1 MHGMGKCLVWGSS
14 VYCENKR
21 VTWVG
26 PRILLFCLSAP
37 SILTFLPG
45 VMENSS
51 VASASSEAGSSRS
64 QEIEELER
72 FIDSYVLEYQVQ
84 GLLTDK
90 TEGDGESE
98 KTQSNIS
105 QWTADCS
112 EQLDGSCSPSR
123 GKGSSAHE
131 HNQEE
136 WDHSSSG
143 SSGSRPSSGS
153 RRGSGSRSG
162 SRGRSSQFSH
172 STKNGNKESSLDM
185 LGTDI
190 WAANTFD
197 SFSGATWDLQPEK
210 LDFTQFHRKLRNT
223 SKHPLPHIDR
233 EGLGKG
239 KYEDGDS
246 INLND
251 IEKVLPVWQGYHPL
265 PHEAEIAHTKKLF
278 RRRRNDRRRQQ
289 RLPGGNKSQQHTDH
303 QQGGTKHNREH
314 QKLYQGGQAPHSSG
328 RTGHHGYS
336 QNRRWHH
343 NQKHSPNDKETHR
356 NAKETENLKIEDTSV
371 CTVHIPL
378 EMHRGPEAVEK
389 QSQQYTQE
397 SETKRKDS
405 IHERIGE
412 RPKINLLQSS
422 KDRLRRR
429 LKEKTPCLSL
439 FTDQDEVT
447 VETTNPQ
454 KNKMDKL
461 IEILNSMRNNSS
473 DVDSKLTTFMEEAQN
488 STNSEEMLGE
498 IVKTIYQKAVTDR
511 SFASTAA
518 KLCDKMALFMVEGT
532 KFRSLLLNMLQK
544 DFTMREEL
552 QQRDVERWLGFI
564 TFLCEVF
571 GTMRSSTGE
580 PFRVL
585 VCPIYTCL
593 RELLQ
598 SQDVKED
605 AVLCCSMEL
614 QSTGRLLEEQLPE
627 MMTELLA
634 IARDKMLCPS
644 ESMLTRSLLLE
655 VIELHANTWNPLTPT
670 ITQYYNKTIQKLTA

>member
-1 MHGMGKCLVWGSS
+1 
-14 VYCENKR
+14 
-21 VTWVG
+21 
-26 PRILLFCLSAP
+26 
-37 SILTFLPG
+37 
-45 VMENSS
+45 MENSS

-90 TEGDGESE
+90 TEADGESE
-98 KTQSNIS
+98 KTQSHIS
-105 QWTADCS
+105 Q
-112 EQLDGSCSPSR
+112 
-123 GKGSSAHE
+123 
-131 HNQEE
+131 
-136 WDHSSSG
+136 
-143 SSGSRPSSGS
+143 
-153 RRGSGSRSG
+153 
-162 SRGRSSQFSH
+162 
-172 STKNGNKESSLDM
+172 NGNKDSNLDM

-289 RLPGGNKSQQHTDH
+289 RLPGGNKSQQHADH
-303 QQGGTKHNREH
+303 QQGGTKHNRDH

-371 CTVHIPL
+371 CTVHIPV
-378 EMHRGPEAVEK
+378 ETHRGPEAVEK
-389 QSQQYTQE
+389 QSQQYNQE
-397 SETKRKDS
+397 AETKRKDS

-447 VETTNPQ
+447 VESTDPE

-614 QSTGRLLEEQLPE
+614 QSSGRLLEEQLPE

-655 VIELHANTWNPLTPT
+655 VIELHANNWNPLTPT

>member
-1 MHGMGKCLVWGSS
+1 
-14 VYCENKR
+14 
-21 VTWVG
+21 
-26 PRILLFCLSAP
+26 
-37 SILTFLPG
+37 
-45 VMENSS
+45 MENSS

-123 GKGSSAHE
+123 GKGSSSHE

-136 WDHSSSG
+136 WDHSSGG
-143 SSGSRPSSGS
+143 SAGSRPGSGS

-162 SRGRSSQFSH
+162 SRGRSSQCRQP
-172 STKNGNKESSLDM
+172 TKNGNKEGSLDM

-289 RLPGGNKSQQHTDH
+289 RLPGGNKSQQHADH
-303 QQGGTKHNREH
+303 QQGGTKHNRDH

-356 NAKETENLKIEDTSV
+356 NAKETENLKIEDSSV
-371 CTVHIPL
+371 GTA
-378 EMHRGPEAVEK
+378 ETQRGPEAGEK
-389 QSQQYTQE
+389 QSQQYIQE
-397 SETKRKDS
+397 PETKRKDS
-405 IHERIGE
+405 IHERIAE

-447 VETTNPQ
+447 VETTNPE

-655 VIELHANTWNPLTPT
+655 VIELHANNWNPLTPT

>member
-1 MHGMGKCLVWGSS
+1 
-14 VYCENKR
+14 
-21 VTWVG
+21 
-26 PRILLFCLSAP
+26 
-37 SILTFLPG
+37 
-45 VMENSS
+45 MENSS
-51 VASASSEAGSSRS
+51 AASASSEAGSSRS

-98 KTQSNIS
+98 KTQSHIS

-112 EQLDGSCSPSR
+112 EQLDSSCSF
-123 GKGSSAHE
+123 
-131 HNQEE
+131 
-136 WDHSSSG
+136 
-143 SSGSRPSSGS
+143 
-153 RRGSGSRSG
+153 
-162 SRGRSSQFSH
+162 SRGRTPPQQ
-172 STKNGNKESSLDM
+172 NGSKDTSLDM

-210 LDFTQFHRKLRNT
+210 LDFTQFHRKLRHT
-223 SKHPLPHIDR
+223 PKQPLPHIDR
-233 EGLGKG
+233 EGCGKG
-239 KYEDGDS
+239 KLEDGDG

-251 IEKVLPVWQGYHPL
+251 IEKVLPAWQGYHPM
-265 PHEAEIAHTKKLF
+265 PHEVEIAHTKKLF

-289 RLPGGNKSQQHTDH
+289 RPPGGNKPQQHGD
-303 QQGGTKHNREH
+303 
-314 QKLYQGGQAPHSSG
+314 
-328 RTGHHGYS
+328 HHGYS

-343 NQKHSPNDKETHR
+343 SNMEHPSGDKGKAGAHR
-356 NAKETENLKIEDTSV
+356 NAKETVPTEGPRLEDALGDAGHGS
-371 CTVHIPL
+371 L
-378 EMHRGPEAVEK
+378 ESPRSPDALALVASERLTLLQPGCPEA
-389 QSQQYTQE
+389 
-397 SETKRKDS
+397 ETKLKDS
-405 IHERIGE
+405 IIPERGGE
-412 RPKINLLQSS
+412 RPKITLLQSS

-429 LKEKTPCLSL
+429 LKEK
-439 FTDQDEVT
+439 DEVA
-447 VETTNPQ
+447 VETTSPQ
-454 KNKMDKL
+454 QNKMDKL

-473 DVDSKLTTFMEEAQN
+473 DVDAKLTTFMEEAQN

-498 IVKTIYQKAVTDR
+498 IVRTIYQKAVSDR
-511 SFASTAA
+511 SFAFTAA

-544 DFTMREEL
+544 DFTVREEL
-552 QQRDVERWLGFI
+552 QQQDVERWLGFI

-571 GTMRSSTGE
+571 GAMRSSTGE

-627 MMTELLA
+627 MMAELLA
-634 IARDKMLCPS
+634 SARDKMLCPS

-655 VIELHANTWNPLTPT
+655 VIELHANSWNPLTPP
-670 ITQYYNKTIQKLTA
+670 ITQYYNRTIQKLTA

>member
-1 MHGMGKCLVWGSS
+1 
-14 VYCENKR
+14 
-21 VTWVG
+21 
-26 PRILLFCLSAP
+26 
-37 SILTFLPG
+37 
-45 VMENSS
+45 MENSS

-84 GLLTDK
+84 GLLADK

-98 KTQSNIS
+98 KTQSNVS
-105 QWTADCS
+105 QVGGDSILGCCGWDVVAH
-112 EQLDGSCSPSR
+112 SPFGFR
-123 GKGSSAHE
+123 A
-131 HNQEE
+131 
-136 WDHSSSG
+136 
-143 SSGSRPSSGS
+143 PPC
-153 RRGSGSRSG
+153 
-162 SRGRSSQFSH
+162 
-172 STKNGNKESSLDM
+172 NGNKEGSLDM

-289 RLPGGNKSQQHTDH
+289 RLPGGNKSQQHADH
-303 QQGGTKHNREH
+303 QQGGTKHNRDH

-356 NAKETENLKIEDTSV
+356 NAKETENLKIEDSSV
-371 CTVHIPL
+371 CTVHSPS
-378 EMHRGPEAVEK
+378 ETQRGPEAVEK
-389 QSQQYTQE
+389 QSQQYIQE
-397 SETKRKDS
+397 PETKRRDS

-429 LKEKTPCLSL
+429 LKEK
-439 FTDQDEVT
+439 DEVT
-447 VETTNPQ
+447 VETTNPE

-593 RELLQ
+593 REVMPSEVSLLHLR
-598 SQDVKED
+598 DKP
-605 AVLCCSMEL
+605 LGCSL

-655 VIELHANTWNPLTPT
+655 VIELHANNWNPLTPT
-670 ITQYYNKTIQKLTA
+670 ITAETCK

>member
-1 MHGMGKCLVWGSS
+1 
-14 VYCENKR
+14 
-21 VTWVG
+21 
-26 PRILLFCLSAP
+26 
-37 SILTFLPG
+37 
-45 VMENSS
+45 MENSS
-51 VASASSEAGSSRS
+51 AASASSEAGSSRS

-90 TEGDGESE
+90 TEGDGESQR
-98 KTQSNIS
+98 TQSHIS
-105 QWTADCS
+105 QWTADCT
-112 EQLDGSCSPSR
+112 EQLDGSCSF
-123 GKGSSAHE
+123 
-131 HNQEE
+131 
-136 WDHSSSG
+136 
-143 SSGSRPSSGS
+143 
-153 RRGSGSRSG
+153 
-162 SRGRSSQFSH
+162 SRGRAPPRQ
-172 STKNGNKESSLDM
+172 NGSKDKSLDM

-210 LDFTQFHRKLRNT
+210 LDFTQFHRKLRHT
-223 SKHPLPHIDR
+223 PKQPLPHIDR
-233 EGLGKG
+233 EG
-239 KYEDGDS
+239 E
-246 INLND
+246 
-251 IEKVLPVWQGYHPL
+251 VWGGWDHVASLSMSQGYHQM
-265 PHEAEIAHTKKLF
+265 PHEVEIAHTKKLF

-289 RLPGGNKSQQHTDH
+289 RPPGGNKPQQHGDH
-303 QQGGTKHNREH
+303 QPGSAKHNRDH
-314 QKLYQGGQAPHSSG
+314 QKSYQGGSGPHPSG
-328 RTGHHGYS
+328 RPTHHGYS

-343 NQKHSPNDKETHR
+343 GNTKHPPGDKGEAGTHR
-356 NAKETENLKIEDTSV
+356 NAKETVTIDSPKLEDSPGETGHGGLEPPRSPDTPTPTTSERP
-371 CTVHIPL
+371 TPQPPG
-378 EMHRGPEAVEK
+378 GPEA
-389 QSQQYTQE
+389 
-397 SETKRKDS
+397 ETKRKDS
-405 IHERIGE
+405 VPERIGE
-412 RPKINLLQSS
+412 RPKITLLQSS

-429 LKEKTPCLSL
+429 LKQKVP
-439 FTDQDEVT
+439 DEVT
-447 VETTNPQ
+447 VETTSPQ
-454 KNKMDKL
+454 QNKMDKL
-461 IEILNSMRNNSS
+461 MEILNSMRNNSS
-473 DVDSKLTTFMEEAQN
+473 DVDAKLTTFMEEAQN

-498 IVKTIYQKAVTDR
+498 IVRTIYQKAVSDR
-511 SFASTAA
+511 SFAFTAA

-544 DFTMREEL
+544 DFTVREEL
-552 QQRDVERWLGFI
+552 QQQDVERWLGFI

-634 IARDKMLCPS
+634 SARDKMLCPS

-655 VIELHANTWNPLTPT
+655 VIELHANSWNPLTPP
-670 ITQYYNKTIQKLTA
+670 ITQYYNRTIQKLTA

>member
-1 MHGMGKCLVWGSS
+1 
-14 VYCENKR
+14 
-21 VTWVG
+21 
-26 PRILLFCLSAP
+26 
-37 SILTFLPG
+37 
-45 VMENSS
+45 MENSS

-112 EQLDGSCSPSR
+112 EQLDDSCSSSR
-123 GKGSSAHE
+123 GKGLSSHE
-131 HNQEE
+131 HNQ
-136 WDHSSSG
+136 
-143 SSGSRPSSGS
+143 
-153 RRGSGSRSG
+153 
-162 SRGRSSQFSH
+162 
-172 STKNGNKESSLDM
+172 NGNKDNSLDM

-223 SKHPLPHIDR
+223 PKHPLPHIDR

-239 KYEDGDS
+239 KYEDGDG

-265 PHEAEIAHTKKLF
+265 PNEAEIAHTKKLF

-289 RLPGGNKSQQHTDH
+289 RPPGGNKPQQQHTDH
-303 QQGGTKHNREH
+303 QQGTAKHNREH

-328 RTGHHGYS
+328 RPGHHGYS

-356 NAKETENLKIEDTSV
+356 NAKETENLKIEDASV
-371 CTVHIPL
+371 CMVHIPL
-378 EMHRGPEAVEK
+378 EMHRSTEAVERP
-389 QSQQYTQE
+389 SQQYIQE
-397 SETKRKDS
+397 PETKRRDS
-405 IHERIGE
+405 VQERIGE
-412 RPKINLLQSS
+412 RPKVNLLQSS

-429 LKEKTPCLSL
+429 LKEK
-439 FTDQDEVT
+439 DEVP
-447 VETTNPQ
+447 VEATNPQ

-473 DVDSKLTTFMEEAQN
+473 DVDSKLTNFMEEAQN

-571 GTMRSSTGE
+571 GTMRSNTGE

-655 VIELHANTWNPLTPT
+655 VIELHANHWNPLTPT

>member
-1 MHGMGKCLVWGSS
+1 
-14 VYCENKR
+14 
-21 VTWVG
+21 
-26 PRILLFCLSAP
+26 
-37 SILTFLPG
+37 
-45 VMENSS
+45 MENSS

-98 KTQSNIS
+98 KTQSHVS

-123 GKGSSAHE
+123 GKGSSSHE

-143 SSGSRPSSGS
+143 STGSQPGSGSRQ
-153 RRGSGSRSG
+153 GSGSRSG
-162 SRGRSSQFSH
+162 SHRRSSQFRQ
-172 STKNGNKESSLDM
+172 STKNGNKESNLDM

-289 RLPGGNKSQQHTDH
+289 RLPSGNKSQQHADH
-303 QQGGTKHNREH
+303 QQGGTKHNRDH
-314 QKLYQGGQAPHSSG
+314 QKVYQGGQAPHSSG

-356 NAKETENLKIEDTSV
+356 NTKETENLKIEDTSA
-371 CTVHIPL
+371 CTVHIPT
-378 EMHRGPEAVEK
+378 EAPRGPEAVEK
-389 QSQQYTQE
+389 QPQQYTPE

-447 VETTNPQ
+447 VETTDPE

-655 VIELHANTWNPLTPT
+655 VIELHANNWNPLTPT

>member
-1 MHGMGKCLVWGSS
+1 MQ
-14 VYCENKR
+14 
-21 VTWVG
+21 
-26 PRILLFCLSAP
+26 AP
-37 SILTFLPG
+37 CVPG
-45 VMENSS
+45 VSPEGMESSS

-98 KTQSNIS
+98 KTQSHVS

-123 GKGSSAHE
+123 GKGSSSHE

-143 SSGSRPSSGS
+143 STGSRPGSSSRQGSGSRPGS
-153 RRGSGSRSG
+153 HR
-162 SRGRSSQFSH
+162 RSSQFRQSA
-172 STKNGNKESSLDM
+172 KNGNKEGNLDM

-289 RLPGGNKSQQHTDH
+289 RLPSGNKSQQHTDH
-303 QQGGTKHNREH
+303 QQGGTKHNRDH

-356 NAKETENLKIEDTSV
+356 NAKETENLKIEDSSV
-371 CTVHIPL
+371 GTAHVPA
-378 EMHRGPEAVEK
+378 EAPRGPEAVEK
-389 QSQQYTQE
+389 QSQQSVPE
-397 SETKRKDS
+397 PETKRKDS
-405 IHERIGE
+405 AHERAGD

-429 LKEKTPCLSL
+429 LKEK
-439 FTDQDEVT
+439 DEVT
-447 VETTNPQ
+447 VETTDPE

-544 DFTMREEL
+544 DFSMREEL

-655 VIELHANTWNPLTPT
+655 VIELHANNWNPLTPT

>member
-1 MHGMGKCLVWGSS
+1 
-14 VYCENKR
+14 
-21 VTWVG
+21 
-26 PRILLFCLSAP
+26 
-37 SILTFLPG
+37 
-45 VMENSS
+45 MENSS

-123 GKGSSAHE
+123 GKGSSSHE

-136 WDHSSSG
+136 WDHSSGG
-143 SSGSRPSSGS
+143 SAGSRPGSGS

-162 SRGRSSQFSH
+162 SRGRSSQCRQP
-172 STKNGNKESSLDM
+172 TKNGNKEGSLDM

-289 RLPGGNKSQQHTDH
+289 RLPGGNKSQQHADH
-303 QQGGTKHNREH
+303 QQGGTKHNRDH

-356 NAKETENLKIEDTSV
+356 NAKETENLKIEDSSV
-371 CTVHIPL
+371 GTA
-378 EMHRGPEAVEK
+378 ETQRGPEVGEK
-389 QSQQYTQE
+389 QSQQYIQE
-397 SETKRKDS
+397 PETKRKDS
-405 IHERIGE
+405 IHERIAE

-447 VETTNPQ
+447 VETTNPE

-655 VIELHANTWNPLTPT
+655 VIELHANNWNPLTPT

>member
-1 MHGMGKCLVWGSS
+1 
-14 VYCENKR
+14 
-21 VTWVG
+21 
-26 PRILLFCLSAP
+26 
-37 SILTFLPG
+37 
-45 VMENSS
+45 MENSS

-90 TEGDGESE
+90 TEADGESE
-98 KTQSNIS
+98 KTQSHIS
-105 QWTADCS
+105 QWTADCN

-123 GKGSSAHE
+123 GKGSSSHE
-131 HNQEE
+131 HSQEE
-136 WDHSSSG
+136 WDHTSTERAG
-143 SSGSRPSSGS
+143 SQPVSGSRHGSGS
-153 RRGSGSRSG
+153 GSGSRSG
-162 SRGRSSQFSH
+162 SRRRSIRVRQSN
-172 STKNGNKESSLDM
+172 KNGNKDSNLDM

-289 RLPGGNKSQQHTDH
+289 RLPGGNKSQQHADH
-303 QQGGTKHNREH
+303 QQGGTKHNRDH

-371 CTVHIPL
+371 CTVHIPV
-378 EMHRGPEAVEK
+378 ETHRGPEAVEK
-389 QSQQYTQE
+389 QSQQYNQE
-397 SETKRKDS
+397 AETKRKDS

-429 LKEKTPCLSL
+429 LKEK
-439 FTDQDEVT
+439 DEVT
-447 VETTNPQ
+447 VESTDPE

-614 QSTGRLLEEQLPE
+614 QSSGRLLEEQLPE

-655 VIELHANTWNPLTPT
+655 VIELHANNWNPLTPT

>member
-1 MHGMGKCLVWGSS
+1 
-14 VYCENKR
+14 
-21 VTWVG
+21 
-26 PRILLFCLSAP
+26 
-37 SILTFLPG
+37 
-45 VMENSS
+45 MENSS

-90 TEGDGESE
+90 TEADGESE
-98 KTQSNIS
+98 KTQSHVS
-105 QWTADCS
+105 QWTADCN

-123 GKGSSAHE
+123 GKGSSSHE
-131 HNQEE
+131 H
-136 WDHSSSG
+136 
-143 SSGSRPSSGS
+143 
-153 RRGSGSRSG
+153 
-162 SRGRSSQFSH
+162 SQ
-172 STKNGNKESSLDM
+172 NGNKDSNLDM

-289 RLPGGNKSQQHTDH
+289 RLPGGNKSQQHADH
-303 QQGGTKHNREH
+303 QQGGTKHNRDH

-371 CTVHIPL
+371 CTVHIPV
-378 EMHRGPEAVEK
+378 ETHRGPEAVEK
-389 QSQQYTQE
+389 QSQQYNQE
-397 SETKRKDS
+397 AETKRKDS

-447 VETTNPQ
+447 VETTDPE

-473 DVDSKLTTFMEEAQN
+473 DVDSKLTNFMEEAQN

-614 QSTGRLLEEQLPE
+614 QSSGRLLEEQLPE

-655 VIELHANTWNPLTPT
+655 VIELHANNWNPLTPT

>member
-1 MHGMGKCLVWGSS
+1 
-14 VYCENKR
+14 
-21 VTWVG
+21 
-26 PRILLFCLSAP
+26 
-37 SILTFLPG
+37 
-45 VMENSS
+45 MENSS

-98 KTQSNIS
+98 KTQSHVS

-123 GKGSSAHE
+123 GKGSSSHE

-143 SSGSRPSSGS
+143 STGSQPGSGSRQ
-153 RRGSGSRSG
+153 GSGSRSG
-162 SRGRSSQFSH
+162 SHRRSSQFRQ
-172 STKNGNKESSLDM
+172 STKNGNKESNLDM

-289 RLPGGNKSQQHTDH
+289 RLPSGNKSQQHADH
-303 QQGGTKHNREH
+303 QQGGTKHNRDH
-314 QKLYQGGQAPHSSG
+314 QKVYQGGQAPHSSG

-356 NAKETENLKIEDTSV
+356 NTKETENLKIEDTSA
-371 CTVHIPL
+371 CTVHIPT
-378 EMHRGPEAVEK
+378 EAPRGPEAVEK
-389 QSQQYTQE
+389 QPQQYTPE

-429 LKEKTPCLSL
+429 LKEK
-439 FTDQDEVT
+439 DEVT
-447 VETTNPQ
+447 VETTDPE

-655 VIELHANTWNPLTPT
+655 VIELHANNWNPLTPT

>member
-1 MHGMGKCLVWGSS
+1 
-14 VYCENKR
+14 
-21 VTWVG
+21 
-26 PRILLFCLSAP
+26 
-37 SILTFLPG
+37 
-45 VMENSS
+45 MENSS

-90 TEGDGESE
+90 TEADGESE
-98 KTQSNIS
+98 KTQSHVS

-123 GKGSSAHE
+123 GKGSSSHE
-131 HNQEE
+131 HNQ
-136 WDHSSSG
+136 
-143 SSGSRPSSGS
+143 
-153 RRGSGSRSG
+153 
-162 SRGRSSQFSH
+162 
-172 STKNGNKESSLDM
+172 NGNKDSNLDM

-197 SFSGATWDLQPEK
+197 SF
-210 LDFTQFHRKLRNT
+210 R
-223 SKHPLPHIDR
+223 
-233 EGLGKG
+233 LGKG

-289 RLPGGNKSQQHTDH
+289 RLPGGNKSQQHADH
-303 QQGGTKHNREH
+303 QQGGTKHNRDH

-356 NAKETENLKIEDTSV
+356 NAKETENLKIEDTSI
-371 CTVHIPL
+371 CTVHIPM
-378 EMHRGPEAVEK
+378 ETHRGPEAVEK
-389 QSQQYTQE
+389 QSQQYNQE

-447 VETTNPQ
+447 VETTNPE

-614 QSTGRLLEEQLPE
+614 QSSGRLLEEQLPE

-655 VIELHANTWNPLTPT
+655 VIELHANNWNPLTPT

>member
-1 MHGMGKCLVWGSS
+1 
-14 VYCENKR
+14 
-21 VTWVG
+21 
-26 PRILLFCLSAP
+26 
-37 SILTFLPG
+37 
-45 VMENSS
+45 MENSS

-90 TEGDGESE
+90 TEADGESE
-98 KTQSNIS
+98 KTQSHVS
-105 QWTADCS
+105 QWTADCN

-123 GKGSSAHE
+123 GKGSSSHE
-131 HNQEE
+131 H
-136 WDHSSSG
+136 
-143 SSGSRPSSGS
+143 
-153 RRGSGSRSG
+153 
-162 SRGRSSQFSH
+162 SQ
-172 STKNGNKESSLDM
+172 NGNKDSNLDM

-289 RLPGGNKSQQHTDH
+289 RLPGGNKSQQHADH
-303 QQGGTKHNREH
+303 QQGGTKHNRDH

-356 NAKETENLKIEDTSV
+356 NAKETENLKIEDTSI
-371 CTVHIPL
+371 CPVHIPV
-378 EMHRGPEAVEK
+378 ETHRGPEAVEK
-389 QSQQYTQE
+389 QSQQYNQE

-405 IHERIGE
+405 IHERVGE

-429 LKEKTPCLSL
+429 LKEK
-439 FTDQDEVT
+439 DEVT
-447 VETTNPQ
+447 VETTDPE

-614 QSTGRLLEEQLPE
+614 QSSGRLLEEQLPE

-655 VIELHANTWNPLTPT
+655 VIELHANNWNPLTPT

>member
-1 MHGMGKCLVWGSS
+1 
-14 VYCENKR
+14 
-21 VTWVG
+21 
-26 PRILLFCLSAP
+26 
-37 SILTFLPG
+37 
-45 VMENSS
+45 MENSS

-98 KTQSNIS
+98 KTQSHIS
-105 QWTADCS
+105 
-112 EQLDGSCSPSR
+112 
-123 GKGSSAHE
+123 
-131 HNQEE
+131 QEE

-143 SSGSRPSSGS
+143 SAGSRPGSGS

-162 SRGRSSQFSH
+162 NRGRSSQFRQ

-303 QQGGTKHNREH
+303 QQGGTKHNRDH
-314 QKLYQGGQAPHSSG
+314 QKLYQGGQASHSSG

-356 NAKETENLKIEDTSV
+356 NTKETENLKIEDTSI
-371 CTVHIPL
+371 CTAHIPV
-378 EMHRGPEAVEK
+378 ETHRGPEAVEK
-389 QSQQYTQE
+389 QSQQYIQE

-447 VETTNPQ
+447 VETTNPE

-655 VIELHANTWNPLTPT
+655 VIELHANNWNPLMPT

>member
-1 MHGMGKCLVWGSS
+1 
-14 VYCENKR
+14 
-21 VTWVG
+21 
-26 PRILLFCLSAP
+26 
-37 SILTFLPG
+37 
-45 VMENSS
+45 
-51 VASASSEAGSSRS
+51 
-64 QEIEELER
+64 
-72 FIDSYVLEYQVQ
+72 
-84 GLLTDK
+84 
-90 TEGDGESE
+90 
-98 KTQSNIS
+98 
-105 QWTADCS
+105 
-112 EQLDGSCSPSR
+112 
-123 GKGSSAHE
+123 
-131 HNQEE
+131 
-136 WDHSSSG
+136 
-143 SSGSRPSSGS
+143 
-153 RRGSGSRSG
+153 
-162 SRGRSSQFSH
+162 
-172 STKNGNKESSLDM
+172 
-185 LGTDI
+185 
-190 WAANTFD
+190 
-197 SFSGATWDLQPEK
+197 
-210 LDFTQFHRKLRNT
+210 
-223 SKHPLPHIDR
+223 
-233 EGLGKG
+233 
-239 KYEDGDS
+239 
-246 INLND
+246 
-251 IEKVLPVWQGYHPL
+251 
-265 PHEAEIAHTKKLF
+265 
-278 RRRRNDRRRQQ
+278 RQQ

-303 QQGGTKHNREH
+303 QQGGTKHNRDH

-328 RTGHHGYS
+328 RPGHHGYS

-356 NAKETENLKIEDTSV
+356 NTKETENLKIEDTST
-371 CTVHIPL
+371 CTGHSPA
-378 EMHRGPEAVEK
+378 ETQRSPESVEK
-389 QSQQYTQE
+389 QSQPYSPE
-397 SETKRKDS
+397 VETKRKDS
-405 IHERIGE
+405 VHERVGE

-447 VETTNPQ
+447 VETTHPE

-532 KFRSLLLNMLQK
+532 KFRSLLLNMLQGMDTITHATWVSLEKDMLANITWVPLEEDVLANITWVPLEEDVLANITWVPLEEDVLANITWK

-627 MMTELLA
+627 MMTDLLA
-634 IARDKMLCPS
+634 AARDKMLCPS

-655 VIELHANTWNPLTPT
+655 VIELHANNWNPLTPT

>member
-1 MHGMGKCLVWGSS
+1 
-14 VYCENKR
+14 
-21 VTWVG
+21 
-26 PRILLFCLSAP
+26 
-37 SILTFLPG
+37 
-45 VMENSS
+45 MENSS

-98 KTQSNIS
+98 KTQSHVS

-123 GKGSSAHE
+123 GKGSSSHE

-143 SSGSRPSSGS
+143 STGSQPGSGSRQ
-153 RRGSGSRSG
+153 GSGSRSG
-162 SRGRSSQFSH
+162 SHRRSNQFRQ
-172 STKNGNKESSLDM
+172 STKNGNKDSNLDM

-289 RLPGGNKSQQHTDH
+289 RLPSGNKSQQHADH
-303 QQGGTKHNREH
+303 QQGGTKHNRDH
-314 QKLYQGGQAPHSSG
+314 QKVYQGGQAPHSSG

-356 NAKETENLKIEDTSV
+356 NAKETENLKIEDTST
-371 CTVHIPL
+371 CTVHIPT
-378 EMHRGPEAVEK
+378 EAPRGPEAVEK
-389 QSQQYTQE
+389 QPQQYTPE

-429 LKEKTPCLSL
+429 LKEK
-439 FTDQDEVT
+439 DEVT
-447 VETTNPQ
+447 VETTDPE

-655 VIELHANTWNPLTPT
+655 VIELHANNWNPLTPT

>member
-1 MHGMGKCLVWGSS
+1 
-14 VYCENKR
+14 
-21 VTWVG
+21 
-26 PRILLFCLSAP
+26 
-37 SILTFLPG
+37 
-45 VMENSS
+45 MENSS

-98 KTQSNIS
+98 KTQSHVS

-123 GKGSSAHE
+123 GKGSSSHE

-136 WDHSSSG
+136 RDHSSSE
-143 SSGSRPSSGS
+143 SAGSRPGSGS
-153 RRGSGSRSG
+153 TCGSGSRSG
-162 SRGRSSQFSH
+162 SRGRSSQFRQP
-172 STKNGNKESSLDM
+172 TKNGNKESSLDM

-289 RLPGGNKSQQHTDH
+289 RLPSGNKSQQHVDH
-303 QQGGTKHNREH
+303 QQGGTKHNRDH

-343 NQKHSPNDKETHR
+343 NQKHSPNDKEMHR
-356 NAKETENLKIEDTSV
+356 NAKETENLKIEDTSI
-371 CTVHIPL
+371 CTVHIPV
-378 EMHRGPEAVEK
+378 ETHRSPEAVEK
-389 QSQQYTQE
+389 QSQQYLQE

-447 VETTNPQ
+447 VETTNPE

-655 VIELHANTWNPLTPT
+655 VIELHANNWNPLTPT

>member
-1 MHGMGKCLVWGSS
+1 
-14 VYCENKR
+14 
-21 VTWVG
+21 
-26 PRILLFCLSAP
+26 
-37 SILTFLPG
+37 
-45 VMENSS
+45 MENSS

-98 KTQSNIS
+98 KTQSNVS

-112 EQLDGSCSPSR
+112 EHLDGSGSSSR
-123 GKGSSAHE
+123 GKSS
-131 HNQEE
+131 
-136 WDHSSSG
+136 
-143 SSGSRPSSGS
+143 
-153 RRGSGSRSG
+153 
-162 SRGRSSQFSH
+162 
-172 STKNGNKESSLDM
+172 NGNKDNSLDM

-197 SFSGATWDLQPEK
+197 SFSCATWDLQPEK

-223 SKHPLPHIDR
+223 PKHPLPHIDR

-239 KYEDGDS
+239 KYEDGDGL
-246 INLND
+246 NLND

-289 RLPGGNKSQQHTDH
+289 RPAGGNKSQQHTDH
-303 QQGGTKHNREH
+303 QQGTTKHSRDH
-314 QKLYQGGQAPHSSG
+314 QKLYQGGQAPHPSG
-328 RTGHHGYS
+328 RPGHHGYS

-356 NAKETENLKIEDTSV
+356 NTKETENLKIEDASI

-378 EMHRGPEAVEK
+378 EMHRSTEATERPSPQYIQDPEA
-389 QSQQYTQE
+389 
-397 SETKRKDS
+397 KRKES

-429 LKEKTPCLSL
+429 LKEK
-439 FTDQDEVT
+439 DEVA
-447 VETTNPQ
+447 VESTNPQ

-461 IEILNSMRNNSS
+461 IKILNSMRNNSS

-488 STNSEEMLGE
+488 STNSEEMLVE

-532 KFRSLLLNMLQK
+532 KFRSLLLNMLQ
-544 DFTMREEL
+544 
-552 QQRDVERWLGFI
+552 
-564 TFLCEVF
+564 
-571 GTMRSSTGE
+571 
-580 PFRVL
+580 
-585 VCPIYTCL
+585 
-593 RELLQ
+593 LLQ

-655 VIELHANTWNPLTPT
+655 VIELHANNWNPLTPT

>member
-1 MHGMGKCLVWGSS
+1 MCTEYQQWLCLQEQNIPPVASS
-14 VYCENKR
+14 A
-21 VTWVG
+21 
-26 PRILLFCLSAP
+26 AP
-37 SILTFLPG
+37 SVLTPLPQ

-90 TEGDGESE
+90 PEGDEESE

-105 QWTADCS
+105 QWTADCN
-112 EQLDGSCSPSR
+112 EQIEVSGSSFR
-123 GKGSSAHE
+123 GKGVAS
-131 HNQEE
+131 HNQNQAE

-153 RRGSGSRSG
+153 RHGSVSKSG
-162 SRGRSSQFSH
+162 GQGRSSQCRH
-172 STKNGNKESSLDM
+172 STKNGNKDNSLDM

-190 WAANTFD
+190 WAANTLE
-197 SFSGATWDLQPEK
+197 SFSAATWDLQPEK
-210 LDFTQFHRKLRNT
+210 LDFTQFHRKLRNPP
-223 SKHPLPHIDR
+223 KHPLPHIDR
-233 EGLGKG
+233 EGIGKG
-239 KYEDGDS
+239 KCEDGEG

-251 IEKVLPVWQGYHPL
+251 IGKVLPAWQGYHPL

-278 RRRRNDRRRQQ
+278 RRRRNDRRRQ
-289 RLPGGNKSQQHTDH
+289 RAPGGNKSQQHTEH
-303 QQGGTKHNREH
+303 QQGTTKHNREH
-314 QKLYQGGQAPHSSG
+314 QKASQGGQAPHSSG
-328 RTGHHGYS
+328 RPGHHGYS

-343 NQKHSPNDKETHR
+343 NQKHSSSDKEMHR
-356 NAKETENLKIEDTSV
+356 NAKETENLKIEDASV

-378 EMHRGPEAVEK
+378 EMHR
-389 QSQQYTQE
+389 S
-397 SETKRKDS
+397 SETTDRQSPQYIQDPESKRKDS
-405 IHERIGE
+405 IHERISE
-412 RPKINLLQSS
+412 RPKVNLLQSS

-429 LKEKTPCLSL
+429 LKEK
-439 FTDQDEVT
+439 DEVA
-447 VETTNPQ
+447 VESTNPQ

-473 DVDSKLTTFMEEAQN
+473 GVDSKLTNFMEEAQN

-544 DFTMREEL
+544 DFTMRDEL
-552 QQRDVERWLGFI
+552 QQSDVERWLGFI

-598 SQDVKED
+598 SQDIKED

-655 VIELHANTWNPLTPT
+655 VIELHANNWNPLTPT

>member
-1 MHGMGKCLVWGSS
+1 
-14 VYCENKR
+14 
-21 VTWVG
+21 
-26 PRILLFCLSAP
+26 
-37 SILTFLPG
+37 
-45 VMENSS
+45 MESSS

-98 KTQSNIS
+98 KTQSHVS

-123 GKGSSAHE
+123 GKGSSSHE

-143 SSGSRPSSGS
+143 STGSRPGSGSRQ
-153 RRGSGSRSG
+153 GSGSRSG
-162 SRGRSSQFSH
+162 SHRRSSQFRQ
-172 STKNGNKESSLDM
+172 STKNGNKDSNLDM

-289 RLPGGNKSQQHTDH
+289 RLPSGNKSQQHADH
-303 QQGGTKHNREH
+303 QQGGTKHNRDH

-343 NQKHSPNDKETHR
+343 NQKHSPNDKDTHR
-356 NAKETENLKIEDTSV
+356 NAKETESLKIEESSAGTAHV
-371 CTVHIPL
+371 PA
-378 EMHRGPEAVEK
+378 EAPRGPEAAER
-389 QSQQYTQE
+389 QPQQGTPE
-397 SETKRKDS
+397 PEGKRRDS
-405 IHERIGE
+405 AGD

-429 LKEKTPCLSL
+429 LKEK
-439 FTDQDEVT
+439 DEVT
-447 VETTNPQ
+447 VETTDPE

-544 DFTMREEL
+544 DFSMREEL

-655 VIELHANTWNPLTPT
+655 VIELHANNWNPLTPT

>member
-1 MHGMGKCLVWGSS
+1 
-14 VYCENKR
+14 
-21 VTWVG
+21 
-26 PRILLFCLSAP
+26 
-37 SILTFLPG
+37 
-45 VMENSS
+45 MENSS
-51 VASASSEAGSSRS
+51 VASASSEAGSNRS

-98 KTQSNIS
+98 KTQSNVS
-105 QWTADCS
+105 QWTADCN
-112 EQLDGSCSPSR
+112 EQIEGT
-123 GKGSSAHE
+123 GSS
-131 HNQEE
+131 
-136 WDHSSSG
+136 
-143 SSGSRPSSGS
+143 
-153 RRGSGSRSG
+153 
-162 SRGRSSQFSH
+162 SRGRGIAPPHHNQ
-172 STKNGNKESSLDM
+172 NGNKDNSLDM

-190 WAANTFD
+190 WAANTLD

-223 SKHPLPHIDR
+223 PKHPLPHIDR
-233 EGLGKG
+233 EGIGKG
-239 KYEDGDS
+239 KCEDGDG

-251 IEKVLPVWQGYHPL
+251 IGKVLPAWQGYQPM

-278 RRRRNDRRRQQ
+278 RRRRNDRRRQ
-289 RLPGGNKSQQHTDH
+289 RAPGGNKAQQHPEH
-303 QQGGTKHNREH
+303 QQGTAKHNKEH
-314 QKLYQGGQAPHSSG
+314 QKPSQGGQAPHSSG
-328 RTGHHGYS
+328 RPSHHGYS

-343 NQKHSPNDKETHR
+343 NQKHSPNDKEVHR
-356 NAKETENLKIEDTSV
+356 NAKETENLKIEDASV

-378 EMHRGPEAVEK
+378 EMHRNSDATDRQSPQYIQDPEH
-389 QSQQYTQE
+389 
-397 SETKRKDS
+397 KRKDS
-405 IHERIGE
+405 LHERISE

-429 LKEKTPCLSL
+429 LKEK
-439 FTDQDEVT
+439 DEVA
-447 VETTNPQ
+447 VESTNPE

-473 DVDSKLTTFMEEAQN
+473 GVDSKLTNFMEEAQN

-511 SFASTAA
+511 SFAFTAA

-552 QQRDVERWLGFI
+552 QQSDVERWLGFI

-598 SQDVKED
+598 SQDIKED

-627 MMTELLA
+627 LMTELLA

-655 VIELHANTWNPLTPT
+655 VIELHANNWNPLTPT

>member
-1 MHGMGKCLVWGSS
+1 
-14 VYCENKR
+14 
-21 VTWVG
+21 
-26 PRILLFCLSAP
+26 
-37 SILTFLPG
+37 
-45 VMENSS
+45 MENSS

-98 KTQSNIS
+98 KTQSHIS

-123 GKGSSAHE
+123 GKGSSSHE
-131 HNQEE
+131 HNQ
-136 WDHSSSG
+136 
-143 SSGSRPSSGS
+143 
-153 RRGSGSRSG
+153 
-162 SRGRSSQFSH
+162 
-172 STKNGNKESSLDM
+172 ESSLDM

-251 IEKVLPVWQGYHPL
+251 IEKVLPVWQGYHQL

-303 QQGGTKHNREH
+303 QQGGTKHNRDH

-371 CTVHIPL
+371 CTVHIPA
-378 EMHRGPEAVEK
+378 ETHRSPEAGEK
-389 QSQQYTQE
+389 QSQQFLQE

-405 IHERIGE
+405 IRERIGE

-429 LKEKTPCLSL
+429 LKEKVLFLRGMLSFPFFQESDYWPFSIQRVCLMPCLSL

-447 VETTNPQ
+447 VENTNPE

-627 MMTELLA
+627 MMIELLA

-655 VIELHANTWNPLTPT
+655 VIELHANNWNPLTPT

>member
-1 MHGMGKCLVWGSS
+1 
-14 VYCENKR
+14 
-21 VTWVG
+21 
-26 PRILLFCLSAP
+26 
-37 SILTFLPG
+37 
-45 VMENSS
+45 MENSS

-90 TEGDGESE
+90 TEADGESE
-98 KTQSNIS
+98 KTQSHVS

-123 GKGSSAHE
+123 GKGSSSHE
-131 HNQEE
+131 H
-136 WDHSSSG
+136 
-143 SSGSRPSSGS
+143 
-153 RRGSGSRSG
+153 
-162 SRGRSSQFSH
+162 SQ
-172 STKNGNKESSLDM
+172 NGNKDSNLDM

-197 SFSGATWDLQPEK
+197 SF
-210 LDFTQFHRKLRNT
+210 R
-223 SKHPLPHIDR
+223 
-233 EGLGKG
+233 LGKG

-303 QQGGTKHNREH
+303 QQGGTKHNRDH

-371 CTVHIPL
+371 CTVHIPV
-378 EMHRGPEAVEK
+378 ETHRGPEAVEK
-389 QSQQYTQE
+389 QSQQYNQE

-405 IHERIGE
+405 IHERTGE

-447 VETTNPQ
+447 VETTDPE

-614 QSTGRLLEEQLPE
+614 QSSGRLLEEQLPE

-655 VIELHANTWNPLTPT
+655 VIELHANNWNPLTPT

>member
-1 MHGMGKCLVWGSS
+1 
-14 VYCENKR
+14 
-21 VTWVG
+21 
-26 PRILLFCLSAP
+26 
-37 SILTFLPG
+37 
-45 VMENSS
+45 MENSS

-112 EQLDGSCSPSR
+112 EQLDDSCSSSR
-123 GKGSSAHE
+123 GKGLPSHE
-131 HNQEE
+131 HNQ
-136 WDHSSSG
+136 
-143 SSGSRPSSGS
+143 
-153 RRGSGSRSG
+153 
-162 SRGRSSQFSH
+162 
-172 STKNGNKESSLDM
+172 NGNKDNSLDM

-210 LDFTQFHRKLRNT
+210 LDFTQIHRKLRNT
-223 SKHPLPHIDR
+223 PKHPLPHIDR

-239 KYEDGDS
+239 KHEDGDG

-289 RLPGGNKSQQHTDH
+289 RPPGGNKSQQQHTDH
-303 QQGGTKHNREH
+303 QQGTAKHNREH
-314 QKLYQGGQAPHSSG
+314 QKLYQGGQPPHSSG
-328 RTGHHGYS
+328 RPGHHGYS

-356 NAKETENLKIEDTSV
+356 NAKETESLKIEDASV

-378 EMHRGPEAVEK
+378 EMYRSTEVVERP
-389 QSQQYTQE
+389 SQQYIQE
-397 SETKRKDS
+397 PEPKQRDS
-405 IHERIGE
+405 VHERIGE
-412 RPKINLLQSS
+412 RPKVNLLQSS

-429 LKEKTPCLSL
+429 LKEK
-439 FTDQDEVT
+439 DEVP
-447 VETTNPQ
+447 VEATNPQ

-571 GTMRSSTGE
+571 GTMRSNAGE

-614 QSTGRLLEEQLPE
+614 QSTGRLLEDQLPE

-655 VIELHANTWNPLTPT
+655 VIELHANNWNPLTPT

>member
-1 MHGMGKCLVWGSS
+1 
-14 VYCENKR
+14 
-21 VTWVG
+21 
-26 PRILLFCLSAP
+26 F
-37 SILTFLPG
+37 
-45 VMENSS
+45 
-51 VASASSEAGSSRS
+51 
-64 QEIEELER
+64 
-72 FIDSYVLEYQVQ
+72 
-84 GLLTDK
+84 
-90 TEGDGESE
+90 
-98 KTQSNIS
+98 
-105 QWTADCS
+105 
-112 EQLDGSCSPSR
+112 
-123 GKGSSAHE
+123 
-131 HNQEE
+131 
-136 WDHSSSG
+136 
-143 SSGSRPSSGS
+143 
-153 RRGSGSRSG
+153 
-162 SRGRSSQFSH
+162 
-172 STKNGNKESSLDM
+172 
-185 LGTDI
+185 
-190 WAANTFD
+190 
-197 SFSGATWDLQPEK
+197 
-210 LDFTQFHRKLRNT
+210 
-223 SKHPLPHIDR
+223 
-233 EGLGKG
+233 
-239 KYEDGDS
+239 
-246 INLND
+246 
-251 IEKVLPVWQGYHPL
+251 QGYHPL
-265 PHEAEIAHTKKLF
+265 SHEAEIAHTKKLF

-289 RLPGGNKSQQHTDH
+289 RLPGGNKPQQHADH
-303 QQGGTKHNREH
+303 QQGGTKHNRDH
-314 QKLYQGGQAPHSSG
+314 QKVYQGGQAPHSSG

-343 NQKHSPNDKETHR
+343 NQKHSSNDKETHR
-356 NAKETENLKIEDTSV
+356 NVKETENLKIEDTAI
-371 CTVHIPL
+371 CTVHIPM
-378 EMHRGPEAVEK
+378 ETPQGQEAVEK
-389 QSQQYTQE
+389 QSQQYLQE
-397 SETKRKDS
+397 SETKRKDI
-405 IHERIGE
+405 IHGE

-422 KDRLRRR
+422 KDRLKRR
-429 LKEKTPCLSL
+429 LKEKMPCLSL

-447 VETTNPQ
+447 VETTNPE

-655 VIELHANTWNPLTPT
+655 VIELHANNWNPLTPT